1 MAKWQRNQMDSLL
14 EHFPMGH
21 AVRVHDHSEGYSCR
35 QLDKIQSEYFDVAKV
50 SLHVTILYHHAV
62 EDFDDESSTEDE
74 PNIIKE
80 HLFVI
85 SDDTV
90 QDQDS
95 VHKVQQLVQGYLS
108 HIHYT
113 VEKMHNFTDGFT
125 AQYKSRH
132 CVGNLSCSLAN
143 FGYTIQRNYFETSHA
158 KGEQDAAGSNIKQ
171 KISQVVLYRTT
182 TINSAK
188 AMHEYLEAD
197 FTQPASNAVHLK
209 QRVFFYVP
217 SEGGEAVSRN
227 RDGRKF

>member
-1 MAKWQRNQMDSLL
+1 
-14 EHFPMGH
+14 
-21 AVRVHDHSEGYSCR
+21 
-35 QLDKIQSEYFDVAKV
+35 
-50 SLHVTILYHHAV
+50 
-62 EDFDDESSTEDE
+62 
-74 PNIIKE
+74 
-80 HLFVI
+80 
-85 SDDTV
+85 
-90 QDQDS
+90 
-95 VHKVQQLVQGYLS
+95 
-108 HIHYT
+108 
-113 VEKMHNFTDGFT
+113 MHNFTDGFT

-132 CVGNLSCSLAN
+132 CVGNLSFSLAN

-188 AMHEYLEAD
+188 AMYEYLEAN

-217 SEGGEAVSRN
+217 SEGEEAVSRN

>member
-1 MAKWQRNQMDSLL
+1 MQVKERDRKSCLVETTLRQKSFSALVLNSGKSYYKAKRTKPTTIYLSGNHSQKLQRRPSI
-14 EHFPMGH
+14 P
-21 AVRVHDHSEGYSCR
+21 
-35 QLDKIQSEYFDVAKV
+35 KKK
-50 SLHVTILYHHAV
+50 T
-62 EDFDDESSTEDE
+62 SSTTRLSAKNSEDE

-108 HIHYT
+108 HINYT

-158 KGEQDAAGSNIKQ
+158 KESKMQLAQI
-171 KISQVVLYRTT
+171 
-182 TINSAK
+182 
-188 AMHEYLEAD
+188 
-197 FTQPASNAVHLK
+197 
-209 QRVFFYVP
+209 
-217 SEGGEAVSRN
+217 
-227 RDGRKF
+227 